1 MKAFEDAK
9 GRRWELS
16 LTIGSAKRV
25 LEKLGVNLLEPEG
38 GEPPLLT
45 RLGAD
50 AMLLCDVLYVL
61 CEPQAEKNA
70 VSDIDFGESLGGDAI
85 REAMQAFYE
94 ELIYFFQQSG
104 RPDRAKMVQKQR
116 EMIRLAVQN
125 AEGLVDRIDTQEEVL
140 KAFGL
145 ASGSSQG

>member
-50 AMLLCDVLYVL
+50 AMLLCDVL
-61 CEPQAEKNA
+61 
-70 VSDIDFGESLGGDAI
+70 
-85 REAMQAFYE
+85 
-94 ELIYFFQQSG
+94 
-104 RPDRAKMVQKQR
+104 
-116 EMIRLAVQN
+116 
-125 AEGLVDRIDTQEEVL
+125 
-140 KAFGL
+140 
-145 ASGSSQG
+145 